1 MTPPR
6 YPVVCIDFD
15 HTLLD
20 SDASEALAFE
30 ATMRGA
36 GVADPAV
43 RFPTFDRINTAMW
56 AAVEA
61 GEMAAGDVRLAR
73 FRQFVAEERI
83 TADPQHL
90 ADTYAHG
97 LATCGELFPDAL
109 PALQALRATARLALV
124 TNGVSDIQRT
134 RIDRLGIAALF
145 DAIVIS
151 SEVGV
156 SKPGGAFFDVVFDAL
171 GSPDRSG
178 VLMVGDSL
186 TSDMRGGIDYGLDTC
201 WFNPGGAATDLP
213 VTYEIARLGDLPDIV
228 LGV

>member
-30 ATMRGA
+30 STMRGV
-36 GVADPAV
+36 GVDDSATC
-43 RFPTFDRINTAMW
+43 FPTFDRINTAMW

-73 FRQFVAEERI
+73 FRQFVVEERI
-83 TADPQHL
+83 AADPQLL

-97 LATCGELFPDAL
+97 LATFGHLFPDAL
-109 PALQALRATARLALV
+109 PVLQALRVTSRLALV

-156 SKPGGAFFDVVFDAL
+156 SKPGSAFFDVVFDAL
-171 GSPDRSG
+171 GSPDPAG

-201 WFNPGGAATDLP
+201 WLNPGGAPTDLP
-213 VTYEIARLGDLPDIV
+213 VTYEIARLGDLPEIV